1 MYRTTKALLTT
12 LLLVSP
18 LVAQATV
25 NEGVSYEGNDSN
37 TSIQSE
43 KHEASLS
50 EKIDSPQ
57 ANGEY
62 YVANGAIKVT
72 TDSEN
77 KLASVEVVDAT
88 RAVLTHVHVKAGNG
102 FRCYESTDGFGASEL
117 YGNVNGKGKIQEIS
131 HITVF
136 YNEVHVPEFV
146 VPEVVIDHDHE
157 TDYRFELENPQPGQE
172 YLGDDGKVK
181 ITVSEDGE
189 TYKVEVLDK
198 CWDLEYIH
206 DTEHRDVP
214 DGTGAITDLPVND
227 KIIIYINED
236 ETCKLPEEPTIPT
249 EPQEPS
255 EPQEPTEPSE
265 PTEPQEP
272 QEPVVPEE
280 EPKDELPQPQP
291 QEPVVP
297 EPEEPKTPEFLP
309 ETGLE
314 GIACALFGTG
324 LVGLGV
330 KLNKKRK

>member
-1 MYRTTKALLTT
+1 MYKTTKALLTT

-50 EKIDSPQ
+50 EKIDSPK

-88 RAVLTHVHVKAGNG
+88 KAVLTHVHVKASDG
-102 FRCYESTDGFGASEL
+102 FRCYESTDGFGASGL
-117 YGNVNGKGKIQEIS
+117 WGNVNKHGKIQEIS

-136 YNEVHVPEFV
+136 YHEVHEPGFV
-146 VPEVVIDHDHE
+146 VPGVVIDHDHE
-157 TDYRFELENPQPGQE
+157 TDYRFEVENPQPGQT
-172 YLGDDGKVK
+172 YVGDYEKIKV
-181 ITVSEDGE
+181 TVSEDGK
-189 TYKVEVLDK
+189 TYKVEILDK

-214 DGTGAITDLPVND
+214 DGTGVVTDLPVND
-227 KIIIYINED
+227 TIIIYVNEKD
-236 ETCKLPEEPTIPT
+236 ICKPDVIPPVT
-249 EPQEPS
+249 
-255 EPQEPTEPSE
+255 
-265 PTEPQEP
+265 P
-272 QEPVVPEE
+272 QEPVVPE
-280 EPKDELPQPQP
+280 Q
-291 QEPVVP
+291 P
-297 EPEEPKTPEFLP
+297 EPEEPKVPEFLP
-309 ETGLE
+309 ETGLQ
-314 GIACALFGTG
+314 GLAYGVFGLG
-324 LVGLGV
+324 LVGLGLV
-330 KLNKKRK
+330 GTNKKRK

>member
-1 MYRTTKALLTT
+1 MYKTTKALLTT

-88 RAVLTHVHVKAGNG
+88 KAVLTHVHVKASDG
-102 FRCYESTDGFGASEL
+102 FRCYESTDGFGASGL
-117 YGNVNGKGKIQEIS
+117 YGNVNNKGKIQEIS

-136 YNEVHVPEFV
+136 YHEVHEPEFV

-214 DGTGAITDLPVND
+214 DGTGVVTDLPVND
-227 KIIIYINED
+227 TIIVYINEKD
-236 ETCKLPEEPTIPT
+236 ICKPDVIP
-249 EPQEPS
+249 PV
-255 EPQEPTEPSE
+255 
-265 PTEPQEP
+265 EP
-272 QEPVVPEE
+272 QEPVVPE
-280 EPKDELPQPQP
+280 PK
-291 QEPVVP
+291 
-297 EPEEPKTPEFLP
+297 PEEPKVPEFLP
-309 ETGLE
+309 ETGLQ
-314 GIACALFGTG
+314 GLAYGVFGLG
-324 LVGLGV
+324 LAGLGV

>member
-1 MYRTTKALLTT
+1 MYKTTKALLTT

-88 RAVLTHVHVKAGNG
+88 KAVLTHVHVKASDG

-117 YGNVNGKGKIQEIS
+117 YGNVNNKGKIQEIS

-136 YNEVHVPEFV
+136 YHEVHEPEFV

-189 TYKVEVLDK
+189 TYKVEILDK

-214 DGTGAITDLPVND
+214 DGTGVVTDLPVND
-227 KIIIYINED
+227 TIIIYINEKD
-236 ETCKLPEEPTIPT
+236 ICKPDVIP
-249 EPQEPS
+249 
-255 EPQEPTEPSE
+255 
-265 PTEPQEP
+265 
-272 QEPVVPEE
+272 PVE
-280 EPKDELPQPQP
+280 P

-297 EPEEPKTPEFLP
+297 EPEEPKVPEFLP
-309 ETGLE
+309 ETGLQ
-314 GIACALFGTG
+314 G
-324 LVGLGV
+324 LAYGVFGLGLAGLGI

>member
-1 MYRTTKALLTT
+1 MYKTTKALLTT

-88 RAVLTHVHVKAGNG
+88 KAVLTHVHVKASDG
-102 FRCYESTDGFGASEL
+102 FRCYESTDGFGASGL
-117 YGNVNGKGKIQEIS
+117 WGNVNKHGKIQEIS

-136 YNEVHVPEFV
+136 YHEVHEPEFV
-146 VPEVVIDHDHE
+146 VPEIVIDHDHE
-157 TDYRFELENPQPGQE
+157 TDYRFDLENPQPGQV
-172 YLGDDGKVK
+172 YVGDDSKVK

-189 TYKVEVLDK
+189 TYKVEILDK

-206 DTEHRDVP
+206 DTEHRDIP
-214 DGTGAITDLPVND
+214 DGTGVVTNLPVND
-227 KIIIYINED
+227 TIIIYINEKD
-236 ETCKLPEEPTIPT
+236 ICKPDVIPPVT
-249 EPQEPS
+249 
-255 EPQEPTEPSE
+255 
-265 PTEPQEP
+265 P
-272 QEPVVPEE
+272 QEPVVPE
-280 EPKDELPQPQP
+280 Q
-291 QEPVVP
+291 P
-297 EPEEPKTPEFLP
+297 EPEEPKVPEFLP
-309 ETGLE
+309 ETGLQ
-314 GIACALFGTG
+314 GLAYGVVGLG
-324 LVGLGV
+324 LVGLGLV
-330 KLNKKRK
+330 GTNKKRK

>member
-1 MYRTTKALLTT
+1 MYKTTKALLTT

-25 NEGVSYEGNDSN
+25 NEGVSYEGSDSN
-37 TSIQSE
+37 TSIQNE

-77 KLASVEVVDAT
+77 KLASVEVVDPL
-88 RAVLTHVHVKAGNG
+88 RAVLTHIHVKASDG
-102 FRCYESTDGFGASEL
+102 FRCYESTDGFGASGL
-117 YGNVNGKGKIQEIS
+117 WGNVNNKGKIQEIS

-136 YNEVHVPEFV
+136 YHEVHEPGFV
-146 VPEVVIDHDHE
+146 VPGVVIDHDHE

-181 ITVSEDGE
+181 ITVSEDGK

-214 DGTGAITDLPVND
+214 DGTGVVTDLPVND
-227 KIIIYINED
+227 TIIIYINEKD
-236 ETCKLPEEPTIPT
+236 ICKPDVIPPVT
-249 EPQEPS
+249 
-255 EPQEPTEPSE
+255 
-265 PTEPQEP
+265 P
-272 QEPVVPEE
+272 QEPVVPE
-280 EPKDELPQPQP
+280 Q
-291 QEPVVP
+291 P
-297 EPEEPKTPEFLP
+297 EPEEPKVPEFLP
-309 ETGLE
+309 ETGLQ
-314 GIACALFGTG
+314 G
-324 LVGLGV
+324 LAYGVFGLGLAGLGI

>member
-1 MYRTTKALLTT
+1 MYKTTKALLTT

-25 NEGVSYEGNDSN
+25 NEGVSYEGSDSN
-37 TSIQSE
+37 TSIQNE

-88 RAVLTHVHVKAGNG
+88 RAVLTHVHVKASDG
-102 FRCYESTDGFGASEL
+102 FRCYESTDGFGASGL
-117 YGNVNGKGKIQEIS
+117 WGNVNNKGKIQEIS

-136 YNEVHVPEFV
+136 YHEVHEPGFV
-146 VPEVVIDHDHE
+146 VPGVVIDHDHE

-181 ITVSEDGE
+181 ITVSEDGK

-214 DGTGAITDLPVND
+214 DGTGVVTDLPVND
-227 KIIIYINED
+227 TIIIYINEKD
-236 ETCKLPEEPTIPT
+236 ICKPDVIPPVT
-249 EPQEPS
+249 
-255 EPQEPTEPSE
+255 
-265 PTEPQEP
+265 P
-272 QEPVVPEE
+272 QEPVVPE
-280 EPKDELPQPQP
+280 Q
-291 QEPVVP
+291 P
-297 EPEEPKTPEFLP
+297 EPEEPKVPEFLP
-309 ETGLE
+309 ETGLQ
-314 GIACALFGTG
+314 G
-324 LVGLGV
+324 LAYGVFGLGLAGLGI

>member
-1 MYRTTKALLTT
+1 MYKTTKALLTT

-117 YGNVNGKGKIQEIS
+117 YGNVNDKGKIQEIS

-214 DGTGAITDLPVND
+214 DGTGVVTDLPVND
-227 KIIIYINED
+227 TIIIYINEKD
-236 ETCKLPEEPTIPT
+236 ICKPDVIP
-249 EPQEPS
+249 
-255 EPQEPTEPSE
+255 
-265 PTEPQEP
+265 
-272 QEPVVPEE
+272 PVE
-280 EPKDELPQPQP
+280 P

-297 EPEEPKTPEFLP
+297 EPEEPKVPEFLP

>member
-1 MYRTTKALLTT
+1 MYKTTKALLIT
-12 LLLVSP
+12 LLLTSP

-25 NEGVSYEGNDSN
+25 NEGVSYKGNDSN

-77 KLASVEVVDAT
+77 KLASVEVIDAT
-88 RAVLTHVHVKAGNG
+88 RAVLTHVHVKASDG
-102 FRCYESTDGFGASEL
+102 FRCYESTDGFGASNM
-117 YGNVNGKGKIQEIS
+117 YGNTNKHGKIQEIS
-131 HITVF
+131 HITIF
-136 YNEVHVPEFV
+136 YHEVHEPAFGVPGV
-146 VPEVVIDHDHE
+146 LIDHDHE

-189 TYKVEVLDK
+189 TYKVEILDK

-214 DGTGAITDLPVND
+214 DGTGVVTDLPVND
-227 KIIIYINED
+227 TIIIYINEKD
-236 ETCKLPEEPTIPT
+236 ICKPDVIP
-249 EPQEPS
+249 
-255 EPQEPTEPSE
+255 
-265 PTEPQEP
+265 
-272 QEPVVPEE
+272 PVE
-280 EPKDELPQPQP
+280 P

-297 EPEEPKTPEFLP
+297 EPEEPKVPEFLP
-309 ETGLE
+309 ETGLQ
-314 GIACALFGTG
+314 G
-324 LVGLGV
+324 LAYGVFGLGLAGLGI

>member
-1 MYRTTKALLTT
+1 MYKTTKALLTT

-88 RAVLTHVHVKAGNG
+88 KVVLTHVHVKASDG
-102 FRCYESTDGFGASEL
+102 FRCYESTDGFGASGL
-117 YGNVNGKGKIQEIS
+117 YGNVNNKGKIQEIS

-136 YNEVHVPEFV
+136 YHEVHEPEFV

-214 DGTGAITDLPVND
+214 DGTGVVTDLPVND
-227 KIIIYINED
+227 TIIIYINEKD
-236 ETCKLPEEPTIPT
+236 ICKPDVIP
-249 EPQEPS
+249 
-255 EPQEPTEPSE
+255 
-265 PTEPQEP
+265 
-272 QEPVVPEE
+272 PVT
-280 EPKDELPQPQP
+280 P

-297 EPEEPKTPEFLP
+297 EPEEPKVPEFLP
-309 ETGLE
+309 ETGLQ
-314 GIACALFGTG
+314 GFLYGAFGLG
-324 LVGLGV
+324 LVGLG
-330 KLNKKRK
+330 LAGTNKKRK

>member
-1 MYRTTKALLTT
+1 MYKTTKALLTT

-88 RAVLTHVHVKAGNG
+88 KAVLTHVHVKASDG
-102 FRCYESTDGFGASEL
+102 FRCYESTDGFGASGL
-117 YGNVNGKGKIQEIS
+117 WGNVNNKGKIQEIS

-136 YNEVHVPEFV
+136 YHEVHEPGFV
-146 VPEVVIDHDHE
+146 VPGVVIDHDHE

-214 DGTGAITDLPVND
+214 DGTGVVTDLPVND
-227 KIIIYINED
+227 TIIIYINEKD
-236 ETCKLPEEPTIPT
+236 ICKPDVIPPVT
-249 EPQEPS
+249 
-255 EPQEPTEPSE
+255 
-265 PTEPQEP
+265 P
-272 QEPVVPEE
+272 QEPVVPE
-280 EPKDELPQPQP
+280 Q
-291 QEPVVP
+291 P
-297 EPEEPKTPEFLP
+297 EPEEPKVPEFLP
-309 ETGLE
+309 ETGLQ
-314 GIACALFGTG
+314 G
-324 LVGLGV
+324 LAYGVFGLGLAGLGI

>member
-1 MYRTTKALLTT
+1 MYKTTKALLTT

-88 RAVLTHVHVKAGNG
+88 KAVLTHVHVKASDG
-102 FRCYESTDGFGASEL
+102 FRCYESTDGFGASGL
-117 YGNVNGKGKIQEIS
+117 WGNVNKHGKIQEIS

-136 YNEVHVPEFV
+136 YHEVHEPGFV
-146 VPEVVIDHDHE
+146 APGVVIDHDHE
-157 TDYRFELENPQPGQE
+157 TDYRFEVENPQPGQT
-172 YLGDDGKVK
+172 YVGDYEKIKV
-181 ITVSEDGE
+181 TVSEDGK
-189 TYKVEVLDK
+189 TYKVEILDK

-214 DGTGAITDLPVND
+214 DGTGVVTDLPVND
-227 KIIIYINED
+227 TIIIYINEKD
-236 ETCKLPEEPTIPT
+236 ICKPDVIPPVT
-249 EPQEPS
+249 
-255 EPQEPTEPSE
+255 
-265 PTEPQEP
+265 P
-272 QEPVVPEE
+272 QEPVVPE
-280 EPKDELPQPQP
+280 Q
-291 QEPVVP
+291 P
-297 EPEEPKTPEFLP
+297 EPEEPKVPEFLP
-309 ETGLE
+309 ETGLQ
-314 GIACALFGTG
+314 GLAYGAFGLG
-324 LVGLGV
+324 LVGLGLV
-330 KLNKKRK
+330 GTNKKRK

>member
-1 MYRTTKALLTT
+1 MYKTTKALLTT

-88 RAVLTHVHVKAGNG
+88 KAVLTHVHVKASDG
-102 FRCYESTDGFGASEL
+102 FRCYESTDGFGASGL
-117 YGNVNGKGKIQEIS
+117 YGNVNNKGKIQEIS

-136 YNEVHVPEFV
+136 YHEVHEPEFV

-189 TYKVEVLDK
+189 TYKVEILDK

-214 DGTGAITDLPVND
+214 DGTGVVTDLPVND
-227 KIIIYINED
+227 TIIIYINEKD
-236 ETCKLPEEPTIPT
+236 ICKPDVIP
-249 EPQEPS
+249 
-255 EPQEPTEPSE
+255 
-265 PTEPQEP
+265 
-272 QEPVVPEE
+272 PVE
-280 EPKDELPQPQP
+280 P

-297 EPEEPKTPEFLP
+297 EPEEPKVPEFLP
-309 ETGLE
+309 ETGLQ
-314 GIACALFGTG
+314 GLAYGVFGLG
-324 LVGLGV
+324 LAGLGV

>member
-1 MYRTTKALLTT
+1 MKKPLTT
-12 LLLVSP
+12 LAVLLALTSP
-18 LVAQATV
+18 LAVKAAV
-25 NEGVSYEGNDSN
+25 SEGVSHEGNDSN
-37 TSIQSE
+37 TSIQGE

-77 KLASVEVVDAT
+77 KLASVEVVDPL
-88 RAVLTHVHVKAGNG
+88 RAVLTHIHVKASDG
-102 FRCYESTDGFGASEL
+102 FRCYESTDGFGASGL
-117 YGNVNGKGKIQEIS
+117 YGNVNNKGKIQEIS

-136 YNEVHVPEFV
+136 YNEVHEPEFV

-157 TDYRFELENPQPGQE
+157 TDYRFELEDPQPGQE

-214 DGTGAITDLPVND
+214 DGTGTVTDLPVND

-236 ETCKLPEEPTIPT
+236 ETCKLPEEPTTPT
-249 EPQEPS
+249 DPVVPS

-265 PTEPQEP
+265 PQEP
-272 QEPVVPEE
+272 DVPVVPE